1 MGNVLNVS
9 FHPSEIGKQLDLI
22 YICFKRGAR
31 REVTGCACASGLVHI
46 ARCARERLAEQNRA
60 RDREYKR
67 ALRDRLRVCGS
78 GDVQRGAERSEY
90 EKHSETRAVC
100 AVF

>member
-9 FHPSEIGKQLDLI
+9 FHPSEIGEQLTQ
-22 YICFKRGAR
+22 
-31 REVTGCACASGLVHI
+31 VACVRQ

-67 ALRDRLRVCGS
+67 ALRDRLRVCGKC
-78 GDVQRGAERSEY
+78 VLLVC
-90 EKHSETRAVC
+90 ETRETCCV
-100 AVF
+100 